1 MVVYEKN
8 IDGYE
13 VKIETT
19 RLYDEGE
26 PLGEDDDPA
35 ANISVKGKG
44 KSIKA
49 PIWAPLP
56 KEFTDEM
63 VRRFLEAEE
72 LK

>member
-1 MVVYEKN
+1 MVVYETN

-26 PLGEDDDPA
+26 PLEEDDDPA
-35 ANISVKGKG
+35 ADINVKGKG

-49 PIWAPLP
+49 DMGTTS
-56 KEFTDEM
+56 ER
-63 VRRFLEAEE
+63 VYR
-72 LK
+72 